1 MIATS
6 ESIPPS
12 AGSSY
17 LKEKNMQPVLDGIVV
32 VEVGQ
37 ILSAP
42 YASAILSDLGAE
54 VVKVERP
61 GGDDG
66 RSMGPSF
73 KNGDSMNFHIF
84 NRGKKSVQLDLK
96 GGEGRHQFETLLAR
110 CDILIHNLRP
120 GVSQDLG
127 MSGEDLCKRYP
138 RLIYC
143 EISAFGHTGPMSQ
156 KPGYEPLAQAY
167 GGLMTINGGPDDPP
181 SRMGASVC
189 DQGAGMWAVIGSLSL
204 LRQRDIT
211 GLGGIVQTSLFETA
225 LGWAVQRSD
234 AYRNQ
239 GVLLEKHAT
248 GHPNLVPY
256 QSFDA
261 ADGAF
266 LICAG
271 NDRLFAR
278 LALVLGN
285 GKWSTDSRFSTNR
298 ERLVHREELLALI
311 KPILLENSREL
322 WISKLEAVGVPC
334 SPIHTIPE
342 AVALPQA
349 QALGMF
355 LPVPGEDYT
364 LTGLP
369 LTINGNRPQV
379 RCGPPALGKHNL
391 ELFGKA
397 K

>member
-1 MIATS
+1 MHSTD
-6 ESIPPS
+6 
-12 AGSSY
+12 
-17 LKEKNMQPVLDGIVV
+17 KHMQPVLDGILV

-42 YASAILSDLGAE
+42 YAAAILGDLGAE

-61 GGDDG
+61 SGDDG
-66 RSMGPSF
+66 RSMGPAF

-84 NRGKKSVQLDLK
+84 NRGKKSVKLDLK
-96 GGEGRHQFETLLAR
+96 GEEGRRHFDSLIAR
-110 CDILIHNLRP
+110 CDIFIHNLRP
-120 GVSQDLG
+120 GVQQDLG
-127 MSGEDLCKRYP
+127 MSGEELCKRHP
-138 RLIYC
+138 RLVYC
-143 EISAFGHTGPMSQ
+143 EISAFGHAGPMSQ
-156 KPGYEPLAQAY
+156 RPGYEPLAQAY

-211 GLGGIVQTSLFETA
+211 GVGGIVQTSLFETA
-225 LGWAVQRSD
+225 LGWAVQRTD

-256 QSFDA
+256 QSFNA
-261 ADGAF
+261 SDGAF

-278 LALVLGN
+278 LASVLGH
-285 GKWSTDSRFSTNR
+285 GEWSTDSRFSSNR
-298 ERLVHREELLALI
+298 ERLVHREELLTKI
-311 KPILLENSREL
+311 QPILLEKSRNQ
-322 WISKLEAVGVPC
+322 WISQLEAVGVPC

-342 AVALPQA
+342 VVALPQA
-349 QALGMF
+349 KALGMF
-355 LPVPGEDYT
+355 SSVPGEDYT

-379 RCGPPALGKHNL
+379 RCGPPRLGEHNL
-391 ELFGKA
+391 ELFGDTK
-397 K
+397 

>member
-1 MIATS
+1 MNLTN
-6 ESIPPS
+6 E
-12 AGSSY
+12 
-17 LKEKNMQPVLDGIVV
+17 NMQPVLDGILV

-42 YASAILSDLGAE
+42 YAAAILGDLGAE

-61 GGDDG
+61 SGDDG
-66 RSMGPSF
+66 RSMGPAF
-73 KNGDSMNFHIF
+73 KSGDSMNFHIF
-84 NRGKKSVQLDLK
+84 NRGKKSVKLDLR
-96 GGEGRHQFETLLAR
+96 GEEGKLHFDSLIAR
-110 CDILIHNLRP
+110 CDIFIHNLRP
-120 GVSQDLG
+120 GVQRDLG
-127 MSGEDLCKRYP
+127 MSGEELCKRYP
-138 RLIYC
+138 RLVYC
-143 EISAFGHTGPMSQ
+143 EISAFGHAGPMSQ

-181 SRMGASVC
+181 LRMGASVC

-211 GLGGIVQTSLFETA
+211 GVGGIVQTSLFETA
-225 LGWAVQRSD
+225 LGWAVQRTD

-256 QSFDA
+256 QSFNA
-261 ADGAF
+261 SDGAF

-278 LALVLGN
+278 LASVLGHVE
-285 GKWSTDSRFSTNR
+285 WSTDSRFSTNR
-298 ERLVHREELLALI
+298 ERLVHREELLKKI
-311 KPILLENSREL
+311 QPILLEKTRDQ
-322 WISKLEAVGVPC
+322 WITQLEAVGVPC

-342 AVALPQA
+342 VVALPQA
-349 QALGMF
+349 EALGIF
-355 LPVPGEDYT
+355 SNVPGEDYT

-369 LTINGNRPQV
+369 LTINGKRPQV
-379 RCGPPALGKHNL
+379 RCGPPRLGEHNF
-391 ELFGKA
+391 ELFGDTK
-397 K
+397 

>member
-1 MIATS
+1 MMSVRTR
-6 ESIPPS
+6 S
-12 AGSSY
+12 AQSNTASGRSAD
-17 LKEKNMQPVLDGIVV
+17 KPVRPVLEGVLVI
-32 VEVGQ
+32 EVGQ

-42 YASAILSDLGAE
+42 YAAAILGDLGAE

-61 GGDDG
+61 SGDDG
-66 RSMGPSF
+66 RSMGPAF
-73 KNGDSMNFHIF
+73 RNGDSMNFHIF
-84 NRGKKSVQLDLK
+84 NRGKKSVKLDLK
-96 GGEGRHQFETLLAR
+96 GDEGRRHFESLIAR
-110 CDILIHNLRP
+110 CDICIHNLRP
-120 GVSQDLG
+120 GVQQDLG
-127 MSGEDLCKRYP
+127 ISGEELCKRYP
-138 RLIYC
+138 RLVYC

-211 GLGGIVQTSLFETA
+211 GVGGIVQTSLFETA
-225 LGWAVQRSD
+225 LGWAVQRTD

-239 GVLLEKHAT
+239 GVLLEKHAS

-256 QSFDA
+256 QSFNA

-278 LALVLGN
+278 LASALGHDE
-285 GKWSTDSRFSTNR
+285 WSTDARFCTNR
-298 ERLVHREELLALI
+298 ERLVHREELLTKI
-311 KPILLENSREL
+311 QTVLLEKSRDQ
-322 WISKLEAVGVPC
+322 WISQLEAVGVPC
-334 SPIHTIPE
+334 SAIHTIPE
-342 AVALPQA
+342 VVALPQA
-349 QALGMF
+349 MALGMF
-355 LPVPGEDYT
+355 STVPGEDYT

-379 RCGPPALGKHNL
+379 RGGPPRLGEHNL
-391 ELFGKA
+391 ELFGG
-397 K
+397 

>member
-1 MIATS
+1 MM
-6 ESIPPS
+6 S
-12 AGSSY
+12 A
-17 LKEKNMQPVLDGIVV
+17 VLDGVVV

-42 YASAILSDLGAE
+42 YAAAIFSDLGAE

-66 RSMGPSF
+66 RSMGPAF
-73 KNGDSMNFHIF
+73 RNGDSMNFHIF
-84 NRGKKSVQLDLK
+84 NRGKKSVQLDLRAE
-96 GGEGRHQFETLLAR
+96 EGRRHFDSLLAR

-120 GVSQDLG
+120 GVPDDLG
-127 MSGEDLCKRYP
+127 MSGEALCKQYP
-138 RLIYC
+138 RLVYC
-143 EISAFGHTGPMSQ
+143 EISAFGHAGPMSR

-204 LRQRDIT
+204 LRQRDRT
-211 GLGGIVQTSLFETA
+211 GTGGIVQTSLFETA
-225 LGWAVQRSD
+225 LGWAVQRTD

-239 GVLLEKHAT
+239 GVLLDKHAS

-278 LALVLGN
+278 LATALGHAE
-285 GKWSTDSRFSTNR
+285 WLADSRFITNR
-298 ERLVHREELLALI
+298 ERLMHRTELIGLI
-311 KPILLENSREL
+311 QPILLEKSRAH
-322 WISKLEAVGVPC
+322 WISQLEAVGVPC

-342 AVALPQA
+342 VVALPQTE
-349 QALGMF
+349 ALGMVST
-355 LPVPGEDYT
+355 VPGEDYS
-364 LTGLP
+364 LTCLP
-369 LTINGNRPQV
+369 LTINGERPRV
-379 RCGPPALGKHNL
+379 RRGPPRLGEHNR
-391 ELFGKA
+391 ELFGDA
-397 K
+397 